1 MLGVAGQMMGT
12 LVDTEEEGQGR
23 AQVSQM
29 ETLSMYKNWFLTIT
43 FIFIGQMSIIVHQSV
58 LYNIL
63 IKSRSSTLTCFVTAY
78 SLCLYKKYVE
88 KRSVSNLSS
97 PPPPSPKKK
106 YFQDQ
111 WRVCREVYLRSVYN
125 NRFFRFLFSG
135 KGKENSLPNPL
146 VSLRNNLRQ
155 QHKIWLHSLHLP
167 PLFKKCSHFWW
178 LDQNGKNSRIRTATI
193 EKCGHN

>member
-1 MLGVAGQMMGT
+1 MGT

-63 IKSRSSTLTCFVTAY
+63 VKSRSFTITCFVTVY
-78 SLCLYKKYVE
+78 SLCLYKKYVK

-97 PPPPSPKKK
+97 PPPLLHLKKNISKTSEGSVKK
-106 YFQDQ
+106 YTSAQCTITDFSSSYILDKE
-111 WRVCREVYLRSVYN
+111 RKTVCRILSSHCVKICN
-125 NRFFRFLFSG
+125 NYGKSDCTRCTFRPSSKNVQIFSG
-135 KGKENSLPNPL
+135 
-146 VSLRNNLRQ
+146 
-155 QHKIWLHSLHLP
+155 
-167 PLFKKCSHFWW
+167 
-178 LDQNGKNSRIRTATI
+178 
-193 EKCGHN
+193 

>member
-29 ETLSMYKNWFLTIT
+29 VDTEEEGQGRAQVSQMMDTEEEGQGRAQVSQMDTLYKNWFLTIT

-63 IKSRSSTLTCFVTAY
+63 VKSRSSTITCLVIVYCIVSAFIKSMLKNV
-78 SLCLYKKYVE
+78 
-88 KRSVSNLSS
+88 RSPISQP

-111 WRVCREVYLRSVYN
+111 
-125 NRFFRFLFSG
+125 
-135 KGKENSLPNPL
+135 
-146 VSLRNNLRQ
+146 
-155 QHKIWLHSLHLP
+155 
-167 PLFKKCSHFWW
+167 
-178 LDQNGKNSRIRTATI
+178 
-193 EKCGHN
+193 